1 MDAGGEEEK
10 QERHRVDGASP
21 SMVALRSDVLHAVLG
36 GKSHNQDTSELVTL
50 SEWSKNKFPL
60 YAYAAAFMFLVMQ
73 EYDKRSHGI
82 DFLNRDF
89 VVLGKLIYMLGVCM
103 KCMAMHPEASAVA
116 PGLLDMI
123 RSSFLHIDSAA
134 PVVCLIGSYR
144 RKSGHSTGREEEE
157 EGVCSMGTTS
167 HRTGHSWSVGSA
179 ARDNPTAE
187 MRPVQMAMSCMRL
200 HSEMALQTSRA
211 LESADHSK
219 TSSSSSSRL
228 RDPWGPPATGWGH
241 SSSVGSAARDDP
253 TEEMRLVQTSQA
265 LNRWITAW
273 PAAAGREEEEG
284 ACSMVTTSHRTGH
297 SRSVGLAARDD
308 PTAEMRLVQGEGSVG
323 TTSHRMGALLERWIS
338 REGRTDGGD
347 TSVQGERSVGTTSH
361 RMGALLDVGSAVDD
375 PAKQRSAM
383 GNSLPV
389 ESKFTD
395 EKENDRI
402 KYVVS
407 SMQGWGEKME
417 DAHAAILNLDDT
429 MTSFFGV
436 YDGHGG
442 AEVASYCAKRFHIEL
457 CNHEDYDSNLSN
469 AMRSAFY
476 SMDEDLQLSDAWREL
491 VIPRNNGWMYF
502 IKAGVCAN
510 LSPFPQ
516 ATYTAPSYEGSTACL
531 VVIRGDQLI
540 VGHAGDSRCVLSRNG
555 QASALSVDHK
565 PDSESERERVQN
577 AGGVAVGYS
586 YRKIMG
592 RWVTK
597 KQWGF
602 TDFKGRVSISRS
614 IGDFACKKN
623 ERLPPEDQ
631 MLTCNP
637 DILTMDITDDM
648 EFLVIATEGL
658 WCNMTNQNVVDHTHD
673 RLLEGAEA
681 RVICEELVQFG
692 LPSGDNTTVIL
703 VLFKPGAYPAV
714 PPVDTDTDTDSHT
727 GDDVDNNDP
736 ANEVDP
742 TANAGSD
749 DSNTGDEVKVDA
761 TASSVLKRLVS
772 DRHDMDAGGEEAKQE
787 RHLVAGAGPQAL
799 PPLPSRRRRRPR
811 RPWSPSAP
819 TSSTPSNPPSL
830 SIYPSAGSPPAR
842 RGRVAGRRTTR
853 ARIDEEVRKL
863 DGKIADAE
871 ENLGEIEVR
880 EAHLAE
886 SLYFISVRQ
895 KVLGGKS

>member
-89 VVLGKLIYMLGVCM
+89 VVRDLGMPSLNK
-103 KCMAMHPEASAVA
+103 H
-116 PGLLDMI
+116 
-123 RSSFLHIDSAA
+123 F
-134 PVVCLIGSYR
+134 PVKEFYCSYR
-144 RKSGHSTGREEEE
+144 RKSGHSTYTYGFFMLQKLILIQNAHIRRE
-157 EGVCSMGTTS
+157 
-167 HRTGHSWSVGSA
+167 
-179 ARDNPTAE
+179 
-187 MRPVQMAMSCMRL
+187 
-200 HSEMALQTSRA
+200 
-211 LESADHSK
+211 
-219 TSSSSSSRL
+219 
-228 RDPWGPPATGWGH
+228 
-241 SSSVGSAARDDP
+241 
-253 TEEMRLVQTSQA
+253 
-265 LNRWITAW
+265 
-273 PAAAGREEEEG
+273 EEEEG

-502 IKAGVCAN
+502 LKAAACT
-510 LSPFPQ
+510 SICK
-516 ATYTAPSYEGSTACL
+516 ATYTEPAYEGSTACV
-531 VVIRGDQLI
+531 VVIRGNQLI

-565 PDSESERERVQN
+565 PDR
-577 AGGVAVGYS
+577 
-586 YRKIMG
+586 
-592 RWVTK
+592 
-597 KQWGF
+597 
-602 TDFKGRVSISRS
+602 
-614 IGDFACKKN
+614 DFACKKN

-749 DSNTGDEVKVDA
+749 DSNTSDEVKVDATATAVGSSSTTAVAADEATVVSLSTATITIVDNYFFINTSEEVDPTANAGSDDSNTGDEVKVDA
-761 TASSVLKRLVS
+761 TASSGLS
-772 DRHDMDAGGEEAKQE
+772 DWE
-787 RHLVAGAGPQAL
+787 L
-799 PPLPSRRRRRPR
+799 
-811 RPWSPSAP
+811 
-819 TSSTPSNPPSL
+819 
-830 SIYPSAGSPPAR
+830 IYS
-842 RGRVAGRRTTR
+842 
-853 ARIDEEVRKL
+853 E
-863 DGKIADAE
+863 
-871 ENLGEIEVR
+871 
-880 EAHLAE
+880 
-886 SLYFISVRQ
+886 F
-895 KVLGGKS
+895 

>member
-1 MDAGGEEEK
+1 
-10 QERHRVDGASP
+10 
-21 SMVALRSDVLHAVLG
+21 
-36 GKSHNQDTSELVTL
+36 
-50 SEWSKNKFPL
+50 
-60 YAYAAAFMFLVMQ
+60 
-73 EYDKRSHGI
+73 
-82 DFLNRDF
+82 
-89 VVLGKLIYMLGVCM
+89 
-103 KCMAMHPEASAVA
+103 
-116 PGLLDMI
+116 
-123 RSSFLHIDSAA
+123 
-134 PVVCLIGSYR
+134 
-144 RKSGHSTGREEEE
+144 
-157 EGVCSMGTTS
+157 
-167 HRTGHSWSVGSA
+167 
-179 ARDNPTAE
+179 
-187 MRPVQMAMSCMRL
+187 
-200 HSEMALQTSRA
+200 
-211 LESADHSK
+211 
-219 TSSSSSSRL
+219 
-228 RDPWGPPATGWGH
+228 
-241 SSSVGSAARDDP
+241 
-253 TEEMRLVQTSQA
+253 
-265 LNRWITAW
+265 
-273 PAAAGREEEEG
+273 
-284 ACSMVTTSHRTGH
+284 
-297 SRSVGLAARDD
+297 
-308 PTAEMRLVQGEGSVG
+308 
-323 TTSHRMGALLERWIS
+323 MGALLERWIS

-502 IKAGVCAN
+502 LKAAACT
-510 LSPFPQ
+510 SICK
-516 ATYTAPSYEGSTACL
+516 ATYTEPAYEGSTACV
-531 VVIRGDQLI
+531 VVIRGNQLI

-577 AGGVAVGYS
+577 AGGVAVGHS

-749 DSNTGDEVKVDA
+749 DSNTSDEVKVDATATAVGSSSTTAVAADEATVVSLSTATITIVDNYFFINTSEEVDPTANAGSDDSNTGDEVKVDA
-761 TASSVLKRLVS
+761 TASSGLS
-772 DRHDMDAGGEEAKQE
+772 DWE
-787 RHLVAGAGPQAL
+787 L
-799 PPLPSRRRRRPR
+799 
-811 RPWSPSAP
+811 
-819 TSSTPSNPPSL
+819 
-830 SIYPSAGSPPAR
+830 IYS
-842 RGRVAGRRTTR
+842 
-853 ARIDEEVRKL
+853 E
-863 DGKIADAE
+863 
-871 ENLGEIEVR
+871 
-880 EAHLAE
+880 
-886 SLYFISVRQ
+886 F
-895 KVLGGKS
+895 

>member
-565 PDSESERERVQN
+565 PDR
-577 AGGVAVGYS
+577 
-586 YRKIMG
+586 
-592 RWVTK
+592 
-597 KQWGF
+597 
-602 TDFKGRVSISRS
+602 
-614 IGDFACKKN
+614 DFACKKN

-761 TASSVLKRLVS
+761 TASSVRDSSVTGTTWTPAARRRSRSATWLLVPARKLFLLSHPDAEDDLAGHGRPPLRRPPRRQIRRLSPSIHRPAPRLHAAVESLAAGLRARGSTRRSASSTGRLLTLKRIWVRLKCV
-772 DRHDMDAGGEEAKQE
+772 
-787 RHLVAGAGPQAL
+787 
-799 PPLPSRRRRRPR
+799 RP
-811 RPWSPSAP
+811 
-819 TSSTPSNPPSL
+819 
-830 SIYPSAGSPPAR
+830 I
-842 RGRVAGRRTTR
+842 
-853 ARIDEEVRKL
+853 
-863 DGKIADAE
+863 
-871 ENLGEIEVR
+871 
-880 EAHLAE
+880 
-886 SLYFISVRQ
+886 
-895 KVLGGKS
+895 

>member
-1 MDAGGEEEK
+1 MEEAVDASAALDPKLAPLLLFGGHGDATFLYSVPK
-10 QERHRVDGASP
+10 RALLAPTPTPTRVGDGGVDDMMRGHRWWATAQGWLLMAHRGSPCTFLWDPFTGRRVGLPPDHDGTVLAAEGSH
-21 SMVALRSDVLHAVLG
+21 LRRCLLSCCGPIDPTSCVVVVIDLADTELWYCRPGDNHWVRLHQHPYQHSNTEHRDVIIRFLRQFTAID
-36 GKSHNQDTSELVTL
+36 GKFYSEL
-50 SEWSKNKFPL
+50 
-60 YAYAAAFMFLVMQ
+60 
-73 EYDKRSHGI
+73 
-82 DFLNRDF
+82 
-89 VVLGKLIYMLGVCM
+89 
-103 KCMAMHPEASAVA
+103 
-116 PGLLDMI
+116 
-123 RSSFLHIDSAA
+123 
-134 PVVCLIGSYR
+134 LIGDDGLVGVLEFSPELTLTKIAVHGVDDDR
-144 RKSGHSTGREEEE
+144 RPTVYKKR
-157 EGVCSMGTTS
+157 TTCFVES
-167 HRTGHSWSVGSA
+167 NG
-179 ARDNPTAE
+179 E
-187 MRPVQMAMSCMRL
+187 L
-200 HSEMALQTSRA
+200 HSVVFSHPIGCDRIVARVGVYRLSINLTTTQGQRSASWVKANMTSLQLYSEIFRNH
-211 LESADHSK
+211 EH
-219 TSSSSSSRL
+219 
-228 RDPWGPPATGWGH
+228 W
-241 SSSVGSAARDDP
+241 
-253 TEEMRLVQTSQA
+253 
-265 LNRWITAW
+265 NRWITIHTKAR
-273 PAAAGREEEEG
+273 PAAAAAGLCLGERRRARAPFG
-284 ACSMVTTSHRTGH
+284 PPDTG
-297 SRSVGLAARDD
+297 
-308 PTAEMRLVQGEGSVG
+308 
-323 TTSHRMGALLERWIS
+323 GALLERWIS
-338 REGRTDGGD
+338 RER
-347 TSVQGERSVGTTSH
+347 RSDSRDASGSGFPYRAFV
-361 RMGALLDVGSAVDD
+361 ALMVLKFEVECGFLSWRRRLMSTEASWCIDLAVCVSKSL
-375 PAKQRSAM
+375 PVPKQRSAM

-516 ATYTAPSYEGSTACL
+516 ATYTAPSYEGSTACV

-703 VLFKPGAYPAV
+703 VLFKPGAFPAV
-714 PPVDTDTDTDSHT
+714 PPVDTDTDTDSHID
-727 GDDVDNNDP
+727 DDVDPTGSNNATASDNNDP

-761 TASSVLKRLVS
+761 TATAVGSSSTTAVAADEGTGNPPHGALVDTDDEDGLTYS
-772 DRHDMDAGGEEAKQE
+772 QDMD
-787 RHLVAGAGPQAL
+787 L
-799 PPLPSRRRRRPR
+799 PPASTSPPTFPDEDDLPR
-811 RPWSPSAP
+811 
-819 TSSTPSNPPSL
+819 SNPDK
-830 SIYPSAGSPPAR
+830 SPPHVSILF
-842 RGRVAGRRTTR
+842 RV
-853 ARIDEEVRKL
+853 
-863 DGKIADAE
+863 
-871 ENLGEIEVR
+871 
-880 EAHLAE
+880 
-886 SLYFISVRQ
+886 
-895 KVLGGKS
+895 